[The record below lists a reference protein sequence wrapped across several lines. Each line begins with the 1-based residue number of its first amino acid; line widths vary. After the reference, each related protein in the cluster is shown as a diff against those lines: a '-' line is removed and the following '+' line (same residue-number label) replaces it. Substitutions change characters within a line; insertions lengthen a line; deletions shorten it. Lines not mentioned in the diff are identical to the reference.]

1 MASLNSTV
9 IATRDGIC
17 FSCDN
22 PPQAYMF
29 QKGETGL
36 LEWRTDLNRANW
48 YQPVVLW
55 NRDDQKLPRRVLII
69 DVANIETTQ

>member
-1 MASLNSTV
+1 MATLNSRV
-9 IATRDGIC
+9 IAARNGIC

-22 PPQAYMF
+22 PPEAYMF

-36 LEWRTDLNRANW
+36 LEWQTDLNRANW

-55 NRDDQKLPRRVLII
+55 DRDNQKLPRRVLII
-69 DVANIETTQ
+69 DVTNVKSIQ